1 MSREDYQECLELL
14 VYMLTSAA
22 GLGGEPKIY
31 GPLRMAEAAQRLGQI
46 MLKSDPGNQ
55 NLAELIALIEDGK
68 RKTMSD
74 ENGFYQMLQDTVA
87 KLVDL
92 M

>member
-1 MSREDYQECLELL
+1 MSEQERRSCLELL

-22 GLGGEPKIY
+22 ALGEEPKIY
-31 GPLRMAEAAQRLGQI
+31 GPLRMAEASQRLGQI
-46 MLKSDPGNQ
+46 ILNTGCENRGLS
-55 NLAELIALIEDGK
+55 ELIAIIENGK
-68 RKTMSD
+68 HKTMSD
-74 ENGFYQMLQDTVA
+74 EAGFYAMLQDAVS